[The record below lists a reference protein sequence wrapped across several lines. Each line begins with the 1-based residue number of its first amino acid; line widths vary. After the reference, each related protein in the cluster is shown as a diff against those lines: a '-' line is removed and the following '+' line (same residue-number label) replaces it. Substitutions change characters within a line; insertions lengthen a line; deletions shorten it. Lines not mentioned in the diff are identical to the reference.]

1 MPHDRH
7 QLSNHTNNTITQ
19 APPELPAALTRRFE
33 VRLLPPTNTKAGSL
47 REVI

>member
-1 MPHDRH
+1 MPLDHH
-7 QLSNHTNNTITQ
+7 QLSNHTNTITQ